1 MKYEKVREVLLRA
14 GEIIRTYESKME
26 KLKDFQSKI
35 DRFNSSDV
43 VEDSKNVKDKVSG
56 FKKKNIKEYN
66 EALSI
71 AQSIMSLDSK
81 YASILYDVYIVGKKE
96 KELDQLNEISKSTV
110 NRRHMMGLKLME
122 DKLNLNKN

>member
-1 MKYEKVREVLLRA
+1 
-14 GEIIRTYESKME
+14 ME

-66 EALSI
+66 EALSV